1 MSLPAQ
7 DKKQQNT
14 EYTFHKNN
22 VLKVSNAAKILGV
35 SPSSL
40 RRFEEEGRISSFRDP
55 GNGYRY
61 YRLDLIKELRKEL
74 EESKNNISVENKKEN
89 VSKIPTSNY
98 SEPKKISGPKNI
110 EKPANQNIVKL
121 KSEDKITKENKEIIS
136 KTSIPNDHK
145 YSDKNINNEQNQIVQ
160 DFEDKLTGP
169 LFRRTK
175 FAVIFLSLFFI
186 LSLGLTFLSSKGF
199 LQKFV
204 NTENISSILGLKTK
218 QIAETEDTKKTFPN
232 VLAARTRV
240 SDFVQN
246 FNLQTFFGQRATF
259 EEGLDATDINF
270 TDEATISGL
279 LGIDDTTKNTL
290 EESLSI
296 DGDVVGTNM
305 LSTVIKEGVVDGT
318 KLSPEIEYEGSFDF
332 LNGSLSI
339 DGTPVEA
346 TAEEINILSG
356 VQTTAEELNY
366 ISGMTVENGGIL
378 FGDGNAIAQD
388 PSTLFWDTTTGSLE
402 IGNGSNFTGFRASD
416 TLVSDLIYTLPSQ
429 TGSDDYVL
437 AIQTDNTLEWRSV
450 TSLGGAGDITD
461 VGSMTVGAVFN
472 SSSANGQWL
481 GLGNSAG
488 RIQFNDNATDSVN
501 ILGGRLGV
509 GTSTPSYDVDV
520 LGTIQAQNLRLTNLQ
535 TSTDVFA
542 LILENDEVRVRDIG
556 NLILPTGGEGQMLYN
571 NGGTWTSFNGMT
583 WNDTNNYLG
592 IGTINPGYKLDV
604 VGSANVG
611 LLYISGT
618 QVQSS
623 AYELNLLHG
632 LTGALLDSSTI
643 HLYATTGVNAGQGLI
658 GGGTTGV
665 LTVDIGAG
673 DGIVVNPDNIS
684 IDIITSGSTTSTA
697 SNSGLEL
704 TSDGLRLLGGCDN
717 YEVLVWNEGSQLWE
731 CQSPSSIGGV
741 VSGSG
746 VSGFV
751 SYYIDTF

>member
-488 RIQFNDNATDSVN
+488 RIQFN
-501 ILGGRLGV
+501 
-509 GTSTPSYDVDV
+509 
-520 LGTIQAQNLRLTNLQ
+520 
-535 TSTDVFA
+535 
-542 LILENDEVRVRDIG
+542 E
-556 NLILPTGGEGQMLYN
+556 
-571 NGGTWTSFNGMT
+571 
-583 WNDTNNYLG
+583 
-592 IGTINPGYKLDV
+592 
-604 VGSANVG
+604 
-611 LLYISGT
+611 
-618 QVQSS
+618 
-623 AYELNLLHG
+623 
-632 LTGALLDSSTI
+632 
-643 HLYATTGVNAGQGLI
+643 
-658 GGGTTGV
+658 
-665 LTVDIGAG
+665 
-673 DGIVVNPDNIS
+673 
-684 IDIITSGSTTSTA
+684 
-697 SNSGLEL
+697 
-704 TSDGLRLLGGCDN
+704 
-717 YEVLVWNEGSQLWE
+717 
-731 CQSPSSIGGV
+731 
-741 VSGSG
+741 
-746 VSGFV
+746 
-751 SYYIDTF
+751 

>member
-61 YRLDLIKELRKEL
+61 YRLDLIKELKREI
-74 EESKNNISVENKKEN
+74 EESKIQSNTKASNKVFVNTQVKKSPETKEINFSNIIEKKIDEN
-89 VSKIPTSNY
+89 V
-98 SEPKKISGPKNI
+98 
-110 EKPANQNIVKL
+110 L
-121 KSEDKITKENKEIIS
+121 KFK
-136 KTSIPNDHK
+136 
-145 YSDKNINNEQNQIVQ
+145 SDKKHVKEGSTLADKVFKSKEFKYNDKNSPIEEKQIIK
-160 DFEDKLTGP
+160 DFEEKLTGP
-169 LFRRTK
+169 LFKKTR
-175 FAVIFLSLFFI
+175 FAVIFLSIFFI
-186 LSLGLTFLSSKGF
+186 VSFGLTFLSSRGILSKIF
-199 LQKFV
+199 ESKNF
-204 NTENISSILGLKTK
+204 SSILGLKTR
-218 QIAETEDTKKTFPN
+218 QLSETDKPIESVFPN

-246 FNLQTFFGQRATF
+246 FNLPTFFGKRATF
-259 EEGLDATDINF
+259 KEGLDVTDINF
-270 TDEATISGL
+270 TDVATINGL
-279 LGIDDTTKNTL
+279 LGIDDVTKNTL

-318 KLSPEIEYEGSFDF
+318 KLAPEISYEGSFDF

-571 NGGTWTSFNGMT
+571 NGGTWTTFSGMT

-623 AYELNLLHG
+623 AYELNLLH
-632 LTGALLDSSTI
+632 
-643 HLYATTGVNAGQGLI
+643 
-658 GGGTTGV
+658 
-665 LTVDIGAG
+665 
-673 DGIVVNPDNIS
+673 
-684 IDIITSGSTTSTA
+684 
-697 SNSGLEL
+697 
-704 TSDGLRLLGGCDN
+704 
-717 YEVLVWNEGSQLWE
+717 
-731 CQSPSSIGGV
+731 
-741 VSGSG
+741 
-746 VSGFV
+746 
-751 SYYIDTF
+751 